1 MSRAAAETALLNR
14 ELNNLSGSAVRSSRN
29 TDAVAKSTKSI
40 GDQVEKTGKQTR
52 EAGKDIDRYSGRLRL
67 LTEAA
72 VTLGPA
78 LIPIGAAAV
87 PALAALT
94 AGFGAAAGAAGV
106 AVLAFHGVGD
116 GLKAL
121 DAYQLEPTQANL
133 EKMRAELDS
142 LGPAGA
148 AFVTY
153 LDSIEPQL
161 KTLQTAARAG
171 LFPGVEQGITSLL
184 GLLPQVRAIISNV
197 ATEMGNLAAEAGGAL
212 AGPGF
217 SSFFN
222 YLETDAAPTLEAFA
236 HTLGNVAQGFGSL
249 MVAFAPLSRDF
260 SSGMESM
267 SRSFADWAAGLSQ
280 TDGFRGFVA
289 YVRETGPQVVE
300 LLGAMGTAFVGILRA
315 AAPVGSAVLPALTA
329 LAKVLGTIANSP
341 IGAPLYTAAAAM
353 LVVSRGATLASGA
366 MTKFSASTAA
376 GARNLSLLSAGANF
390 AVILAGIWA
399 VDKAMDKVFGD
410 GSIDTDNLSRNL
422 TALAD
427 GRTVDNLDKIGV
439 SVKNVTSGVNEFN
452 DKVFGFLPGDTTF
465 GEAKDNIDKID
476 QALAQ
481 MVESGNADQAAAVMA
496 QIVGQS
502 KEQGISA
509 AETTKQFGQYKLAL
523 DNTVGAAHGAAD
535 AMSSVGLA
543 DRQAARDARQ
553 TRTQVMGL
561 VNAMME
567 QRSAALGAFDAVT
580 QYGAALAAARKQ
592 AKSSDKGLNEMTAA
606 GRRNRDALSQL
617 AAAWNNQSAAVRN
630 NVGKFREA
638 RGAFIQTATA
648 MGVPISKA
656 RELASRLL
664 AIPKSVVTKVE
675 ANTNPAIAA
684 INAVNYAIAQLH
696 DKTVTIHTVQ
706 MTSFL
711 SKRGGQP
718 VPGGS
723 ADGSTVP
730 KTGLPYADRHLYL
743 LADGEEVISNRRGQA
758 DRFRPLLK
766 AINNAADGATVGLA
780 GGGTARG
787 GGPASILDFETAG
800 KSLRALKH
808 GLDEAKNALE
818 KETAQRKSLISSRN
832 ELRSGISS
840 GLRTDIFAQ
849 NSNPWAASSGGP
861 FGTLKSDISRG
872 KHFADLIQE
881 LKSKGVDGAA
891 LVEIIGSGD
900 VQRAEMMANLT
911 RGSLRR
917 YERLYNQRERVLSSA
932 GGVGGQAVYGA
943 EIRAQT
949 REVRQLR
956 QEVHRIEGA
965 IRAKTKHDHKSRQDA
980 AKTTADGV
988 NGAAQRGHS
997 RGGK

>member
-1 MSRAAAETALLNR
+1 MARAAASAALLDR
-14 ELNNLSGSAVRSSRN
+14 ELKNLSGSAVRSSRS
-29 TDAVAKSTKSI
+29 TDAVAKSTQSI

-106 AVLAFHGVGD
+106 AMLAFHGVGD

-171 LFPGVEQGITSLL
+171 LFPGVEQGLASLL
-184 GLLPQVRAIISNV
+184 GLLPQVRTIISNV

-260 SSGMESM
+260 SSGMEAM

-353 LVVSRGATLASGA
+353 LVVSRGATLAGSA
-366 MTKFSASTAA
+366 MEKFSASTAA

-410 GSIDTDNLSRNL
+410 GAINTDNLSRNL

-496 QIVGQS
+496 QIVSQS
-502 KEQGISA
+502 KEQGVSA
-509 AETTKQFGQYKLAL
+509 SEAAKQFGQYNLAL
-523 DNTVGAAHGAAD
+523 ENSVGAANGAAD

-580 QYGAALAAARKQ
+580 RYGAALAAARKQ
-592 AKSSDKGLNEMTAA
+592 AKSGDKGLDEMTAA
-606 GRRNRDALSQL
+606 GRRNRDALVQL
-617 AAAWNNQSAAVRN
+617 AGAWNNQSAAVRN
-630 NVGKFREA
+630 NVSKFREA

-648 MGVPISKA
+648 MGVPIGRA
-656 RELASRLL
+656 RELAARLL

-675 ANTNPAIAA
+675 ANTSPALAA

-718 VPGGS
+718 VPGS

-766 AINNAADGATVGLA
+766 AINNAADGATIGLA

-787 GGPASILDFETAG
+787 GLPVVGLDLDETG
-800 KSLRALKH
+800 RSLRALKH
-808 GLDEAKNALE
+808 RLDEAKTALE
-818 KETAQRKSLISSRN
+818 KETSQRKSLISSRN

-840 GLRTDIFAQ
+840 GLRTDIFGE
-849 NSNPWAASSGGP
+849 NSNPWAASGGGP
-861 FGTLKSDISRG
+861 FGALRSDISRG
-872 KHFADLIQE
+872 KHFADLIHE

-900 VQRAEMMANLT
+900 VQRAEMMASLT
-911 RGSLRR
+911 RGSLRS
-917 YERLYNQRERVLSSA
+917 YERLYNQRERVLASA
-932 GGVGGQAVYGA
+932 GAVGGQAVYGA

-956 QEVHRIEGA
+956 QEVHHIQAA

-980 AKTTADGV
+980 AKATGDAV
-988 NGAAQRGHS
+988 NGAAKNGHR